1 MPGEWLGSGAT
12 TTIPSPVE
20 DTAPGS
26 PELILTG
33 ERTLPGIPEENYWF
47 QRHVVAYR
55 YAAERVAGMDV
66 LDAGCGEGYGSAMLA
81 QRASSVVGVDLE
93 RDVIEHAAERY
104 PAVRFQTGD
113 LATLGFD
120 DGSFDAVITFQVIEH
135 LQSPRGFVTECAR
148 VLRPGGLLVLSTPN
162 RLTFSPTG
170 VRNPFHT
177 VEFAPA
183 ELRAVLED
191 TFTVEMLGGTFHR
204 WRLDLVERMMRASLP
219 ERLISQPV
227 PEWPAW
233 LRRVVGAVKPKDFAI
248 REPRVE
254 QSLDLVAVA
263 RKK

>member
-1 MPGEWLGSGAT
+1 MD
-12 TTIPSPVE
+12 

-47 QRHVVAYR
+47 QRHVVAYHD
-55 YAAERVAGMDV
+55 AAERVPGMDV
-66 LDAGCGEGYGSAMLA
+66 LDAGCGEGYGSAILA
-81 QRASSVVGVDLE
+81 GRAASVVGVDAE

-104 PAVRFQTGD
+104 PSVRFQTGD
-113 LATLGFD
+113 LATLAFP
-120 DGSFDAVITFQVIEH
+120 DGSFDAVVTFQVIEH

-148 VLRPGGLLVLSTPN
+148 VLRPGGMLVLSTPN

-183 ELRAVLED
+183 ELRGVIED
-191 TFTVEMLGGTFHR
+191 TFVVQMLGGTFHR
-204 WRLDLVERMMRASLP
+204 LRLDLVERLMRASLP

-233 LRRVVGAVKPKDFAI
+233 LRRVVTAVTPKDFAI
-248 REPRVE
+248 RERQVE
-254 QSLDLVAVA
+254 RSLDLVVVA
-263 RKK
+263 RKR

>member
-1 MPGEWLGSGAT
+1 MD
-12 TTIPSPVE
+12 
-20 DTAPGS
+20 DTAPAS
-26 PELILTG
+26 DLILTG

-55 YAAERVAGMDV
+55 HAADRIAGMNV

-81 QRASSVVGVDLE
+81 EHAASVVGVDLE

-104 PAVRFQTGD
+104 PNVRFQTGD
-113 LATLGFD
+113 LATLGFPD
-120 DGSFDAVITFQVIEH
+120 ASFDAVVTFQVIEH
-135 LQSPRGFVTECAR
+135 MQSPRGFLTECGR

-162 RLTFSPTG
+162 RLTFSPAG

-183 ELRAVLED
+183 ELRSVLED
-191 TFTVEMLGGTFHR
+191 RFVVQLLGGTFHR

-233 LRRVVGAVKPKDFAI
+233 LRRVVTAVTPRDFVI
-248 REPRVE
+248 RESHVE
-254 QSLDLVAVA
+254 RSLDLIAVA
-263 RKK
+263 RRR